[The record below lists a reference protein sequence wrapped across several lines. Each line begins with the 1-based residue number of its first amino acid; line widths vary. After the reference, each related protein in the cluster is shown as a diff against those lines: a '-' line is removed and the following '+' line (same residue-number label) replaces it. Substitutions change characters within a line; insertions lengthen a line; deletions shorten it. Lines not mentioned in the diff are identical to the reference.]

1 MPHAVSCRLSTSIIT
16 VGPLIFTK
24 YLGQIEMVKKC
35 GLGATLIVDDQH
47 ITNTV

>member
-1 MPHAVSCRLSTSIIT
+1 
-16 VGPLIFTK
+16 
-24 YLGQIEMVKKC
+24 MVKKC